1 MLEYLTTVAK
11 SRIQDRKTRKT
22 SNKTNRK
29 NNDGRQCSLGRR
41 RIKGGRAV
49 GRKSSEITCAREKLV
64 KRQIE
69 SEFER
74 RGGAAWVDGE

>member
-1 MLEYLTTVAK
+1 M
-11 SRIQDRKTRKT
+11 
-22 SNKTNRK
+22 
-29 NNDGRQCSLGRR
+29 GGR

-49 GRKSSEITCAREKLV
+49 GRKSSEITCAREKLA